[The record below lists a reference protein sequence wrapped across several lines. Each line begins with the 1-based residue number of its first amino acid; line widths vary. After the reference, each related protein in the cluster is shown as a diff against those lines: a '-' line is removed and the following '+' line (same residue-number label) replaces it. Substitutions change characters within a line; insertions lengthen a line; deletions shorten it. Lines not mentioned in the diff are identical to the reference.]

1 MDPIISDINEENGY
15 LRFTLENVNTSIANA
30 LRRIIIS
37 EIPTVVIR
45 TFPYDKNDVSI
56 EINNTTLNNEII
68 KQRLGCIPIHIKD
81 LSIHLEDYL
90 LELNKT
96 NTSSEIEYLTTEDI
110 KIKNVKIDKYISETE
125 LQKIFPKNIIT
136 NDFIL
141 INRLKPKISND
152 IKGEQMKLTAKM
164 SVGTAKED
172 GRYNVAS
179 TISYAFS
186 IDSAKQNSAWLKYK
200 SGLNT
205 EIDIEKEK
213 QNWYLHDGKRFVKSN
228 SFDFIIETIGVYT
241 NMELIKKACDIMIQK
256 FNYINNLIDKQ
267 ELPIKETVNTLNNCY
282 DITLKNEDYTLGKV
296 LEYLLHEQYYANNN
310 ILTYVGFKKFHPHD
324 DESIIRISFKNSVKD
339 ISVINEYIKNINI
352 MGIKIYEKI
361 SNLF

>member
-1 MDPIISDINEENGY
+1 MDPIISNINEESGA

-37 EIPTVVIR
+37 EIPIAVIR
-45 TFPYDKNDVSI
+45 TFPYDENDVTI
-56 EINNTTLNNEII
+56 DINTTTLNNEII

-81 LSIHLEDYL
+81 LSIPLDDYL
-90 LELNKT
+90 LELNKI
-96 NTSSEIEYLTTEDI
+96 NSSSEIEYVTTGDI
-110 KIKNVKIDKYISETE
+110 KIKNVKTDKYISENE
-125 LQKIFPKNIIT
+125 LRKIFPKNSLT
-136 NDFIL
+136 NDYIL

-164 SVGTAKED
+164 SIGTAKED

-186 IDSAKQNSAWLKYK
+186 VDPAKQNSAWLKYK
-200 SGLNT
+200 SQLSNDV
-205 EIDIEKEK
+205 DIEKEK
-213 QNWYLHDGKRFVKSN
+213 QNWYLHEGKRFIKEN
-228 SFDFIIETIGVYT
+228 KFDFIIETIGIYT
-241 NMELIKKACDIMIQK
+241 NMELIKKACDIMIEK
-256 FNYINNLIDKQ
+256 INNINNLIDKQ
-267 ELPIKETVNTLNNCY
+267 ELPIKESLNTLVNCY
-282 DITLKNEDYTLGKV
+282 DITLSNEDYTLGKV

-324 DESIIRISFKNSVKD
+324 DDSIIRVAFKNPVKD
-339 ISVINEYIKNINI
+339 ISIIYEYIKNINI